1 MALRLYA
8 PLEREA
14 SLSTPEGS
22 RSDMGRLACRSCQ
35 IATEVP
41 SCSGRPC
48 DACLIHRGI
57 HHAEFG
63 PVSSLSRPAPSDSIF
78 ISIIVK
84 APIVQIISML
94 LAFGYLALDYPAP
107 FMKGTAIHRSFPIR
121 IVLLLLQTFF
131 SILYYQVR
139 VSRRCGGPSG
149 R

>member
-1 MALRLYA
+1 
-8 PLEREA
+8 
-14 SLSTPEGS
+14 
-22 RSDMGRLACRSCQ
+22 MGCLGYRCCQ
-35 IATEVP
+35 IGTEVP

-48 DACLIHRGI
+48 DACLVPRGM
-57 HHAEFG
+57 HHAQFG

-84 APIVQIISML
+84 APIVQILSML
-94 LAFGYLALDYPAP
+94 LAFSYLALDYPAP
-107 FMKGTAIHRSFPIR
+107 FLKGTAIHRSFPIR

-139 VSRRCGGPSG
+139 VYCRCRGPSG